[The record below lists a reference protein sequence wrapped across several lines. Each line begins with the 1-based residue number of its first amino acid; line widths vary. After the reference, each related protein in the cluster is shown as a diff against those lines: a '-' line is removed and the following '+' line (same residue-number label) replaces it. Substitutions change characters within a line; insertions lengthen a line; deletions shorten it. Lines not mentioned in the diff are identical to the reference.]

1 MNLEKFNLVK
11 VLFNLKDTVRNHH
24 KKFKE
29 SIAAD
34 SNIDKHNYTFKAGG
48 SDRFNS
54 CQFRFYLEAYKGYY
68 GDSSCSR
75 SSLGDSN
82 IINEALV
89 SYINKNKDT
98 FLQGIADEI
107 EHMAKVKL
115 KEAGE
120 EVNLVQEEYRALQEA
135 LNLDK

>member
-34 SNIDKHNYTFKAGG
+34 SDIDKHNYTFKVGG

-54 CQFRFYLEAYKGYY
+54 CQFRFYLEAYKGKY
-68 GDSSCSR
+68 GNSSCYT
-75 SSLGDSN
+75 SSLGDGKL
-82 IINEALV
+82 INEALV

-98 FLQGIADEI
+98 FLQGISDEI
-107 EHMAKVKL
+107 ELMAKDKL
-115 KEAGE
+115 NEAEG
-120 EVNLVQEEYRALQEA
+120 EVNTIQEEYKALQKS
-135 LNLDK
+135 LNESQ

>member
-11 VLFNLKDTVRNHH
+11 VLFNLKDTVRSHH

-34 SNIDKHNYTFKAGG
+34 SSIDKHNYTFKVGG
-48 SDRFNS
+48 SDRFNA
-54 CQFRFYLEAYKGYY
+54 CQFRFYLEAYKGTY
-68 GDSSCSR
+68 GNSSCYT
-75 SSLGDSN
+75 SSLGDDKL
-82 IINEALV
+82 INEALV

-98 FLQGIADEI
+98 FLQGISDEI

-115 KEAGE
+115 EEAE
-120 EVNLVQEEYRALQEA
+120 KEVNLVQEEYRALQEA
-135 LNLDK
+135 LDLDK